1 MSTQMDLDGN
11 HRMDWFFN
19 QYVYGTDLP
28 NYHFE
33 SDTKQDGDAT
43 ILHFKLTQ
51 SSVPPEFKM
60 IVPVYLELAS
70 GGVVRLGSVRV
81 IGDAT
86 VEQTVTLPKLS
97 APLKRA
103 TINYF
108 YDVLSTEN

>member
-1 MSTQMDLDGN
+1 MVEKHMSPQMDLDGN

-33 SDTKQDGDAT
+33 SDTKQNGDAT

-60 IVPVYLELAS
+60 IVPVYLELAN
-70 GGVVRLGSVRV
+70 GGVVRLGMVRV

-86 VEQTVTLPKLS
+86 VEQTVHTAKAIRP
-97 APLKRA
+97 AEARH
-103 TINYF
+103 
-108 YDVLSTEN
+108 D